1 MSFHTR
7 RKNRVRNHTIKGL
20 ALAAGAILVAF
31 ALSAPANAST
41 LRRGSTGG
49 GAAVTGALPGQVLWT
64 YYETTEA
71 LTYCGST
78 TSDADGCD
86 VGGNGDN
93 IIRLINPNGAAN
105 GNLAG
110 AREQNVCAMIYVF
123 DDDEEMGEC
132 CGCPLTSA
140 QLATFSVEF
149 NLTSNWGLTG
159 GPEGGDHANGAI
171 AIVATAP
178 NTTPTPFGCFSN
190 GSPSGGNEACNG
202 GCDPTNV
209 PGYSVTTGSNLLG
222 SVTHNQLVAHAPGS
236 VPTGFT
242 SGLTEI
248 GLFDDAGGDPTNLIY
263 LQTQCG
269 AIVGNGT
276 HGAICNCPIE

>member
-20 ALAAGAILVAF
+20 ALAAGAILFAV
-31 ALSAPANAST
+31 ALSAPANAAT

-49 GAAVTGALPGQVLWT
+49 SASVTGSLPGEVLWT

-71 LTYCGST
+71 FTICGST
-78 TSDADGCD
+78 TSDSDGCD

-93 IIRLINPNGAAN
+93 IIRLINPNGSGN

-110 AREQNVCAMIYVF
+110 AKPQTVCAMIYVF

-132 CGCPLTSA
+132 CGCPLSST

-149 NLTSNWGLTG
+149 NLTSDWGLTG
-159 GPEGGDHANGAI
+159 GPEAGDHKNGSI

-178 NTTPTPFGCFSN
+178 NTLGCI
-190 GSPSGGNEACNG
+190 GGGGGLLQRWLRSDQRPGIQRNDRQQPARQRHAQPV
-202 GCDPTNV
+202 GCDDVYDPWLHQRTHRNR
-209 PGYSVTTGSNLLG
+209 SV
-222 SVTHNQLVAHAPGS
+222 
-236 VPTGFT
+236 
-242 SGLTEI
+242 
-248 GLFDDAGGDPTNLIY
+248 
-263 LQTQCG
+263 
-269 AIVGNGT
+269 
-276 HGAICNCPIE
+276 